1 MKRSEIAGACFMIAA
16 PWIAYLIGW
25 LDGVP
30 WWLLA
35 ACSAVLVLMVGL
47 RILLLRTGLVPRQQP
62 PLDRLEK
69 TLVGILYAL
78 LAYSLAGLF
87 LAPDPWSPPGTFGAT
102 WFGAWQTALFPQ
114 VTLGL
119 VILLVAYR
127 IWRIRRSSTR
137 PILLSISVAVVMA
150 AAIAAAWTAATP
162 WWSWSTSFDYTATA
176 AAPPIRLGVFEAWT
190 ATRTAR
196 VEGQRFNC
204 QADTG
209 PLDPA
214 PHDAHPWAR
223 ARLAIYE
230 FPGTEYGGTVA
241 FWVRRMLP
249 PGSPALLEAGGQRV
263 LLERGGGGPIR
274 LAQNSAALLALL
286 ERAAAADPDAV
297 ATVTAPAG
305 PGEAE
310 AVERFSLRGFRAAR
324 RAIRAEC
331 ARAAG
336 SSEFLIM
343 DGGLVRFGTGWNVHA
358 IPTEMPGQ
366 RVCFAAARQLL
377 ERGYPDPAGP
387 RLVVARRGVPEG
399 GDLVGFDPGRAYPD
413 GVVAMLRFSGQ
424 QIPMPVR
431 AGIAEARDGNAVV
444 DALLAASPSDE
455 VTVIAPSGNGG
466 QISSRFSLDGLRWT
480 YEALPTYCDGPP

>member
-1 MKRSEIAGACFMIAA
+1 MKWSEIAGACFMIAA

-30 WWLLA
+30 WWMLA
-35 ACSAVLVLMVGL
+35 ACSTVMVLVVGL

-69 TLVGILYAL
+69 ILVEILYAL

-87 LAPDPWSPPGTFGAT
+87 LAPDPWSPPGTFGT
-102 WFGAWQTALFPQ
+102 TLFGARQTALVAQ

-127 IWRIRRSSTR
+127 IWRIRRTSTR
-137 PILLSISVAVVMA
+137 PILLLISVAVVMA
-150 AAIAAAWTAATP
+150 AAVAATWTVAVP
-162 WWSWSTSFDYTATA
+162 WWSWGTSFDYTATA
-176 AAPPIRLGVFEAWT
+176 AAPPIRIGVFEAWT

-249 PGSPALLEAGGQRV
+249 PGTPALLEAGGQRV
-263 LLERGGGGPIR
+263 LLERGGGGPVR

-286 ERAAAADPDAV
+286 ERTAAADPDAV
-297 ATVTAPAG
+297 VTVTAPTG

-310 AVERFSLRGFRAAR
+310 AVERFSLRGFRTAR
-324 RAIRAEC
+324 RAVRAEC
-331 ARAAG
+331 GRTAG
-336 SSEFLIM
+336 PSEFLVM

-358 IPTEMPGQ
+358 IPTDTPG
-366 RVCFAAARQLL
+366 RRSCFVAARQLL
-377 ERGYPDPAGP
+377 RRGIPDAQGP
-387 RLVVARRGVPEG
+387 RLVVARRGAPEG
-399 GDLVGFDPGRAYPD
+399 GDLVGFDPGLPYAD
-413 GVVAMLRFSGQ
+413 GTVAILRLGGQ
-424 QIPMPVR
+424 QVPMPVR
-431 AGIAEARDGNAVV
+431 AGVAEARDGNAVV
-444 DALLAASPSDE
+444 GALLAAATSDE
-455 VTVIAPSGNGG
+455 VTIIAPGDNGG
-466 QISSRFSLDGLRWT
+466 EIRSRFSVDGFRWT
-480 YEALPTYCDGPP
+480 YEALPIYCAGPP